1 MEFDIRYSGLSRLSN
16 CFTSTSPPDR
26 VALVCYVF
34 NPHSIRPLVFVKI
47 KRIVRCRVFAF
58 SIRCIAYRD
67 SVYIYIYIYTQ
78 DRIKIS
84 IFSDLYP
91 MSSIQEIYIY
101 IYIYLSNFTVSKFL
115 SDCFSFLLTLC
126 EIL

>member
-67 SVYIYIYIYTQ
+67 SIYTCTYIYKIELKFQSFRIYIPC
-78 DRIKIS
+78 RV
-84 IFSDLYP
+84 FRECP
-91 MSSIQEIYIY
+91 
-101 IYIYLSNFTVSKFL
+101 SNFIVSKFL
-115 SDCFSFLLTLC
+115 SDCFSFVLILR